1 MHMAL
6 MAKVNTDFGG
16 KAHWCAVLNMI
27 FEGLIMI
34 LWNIWESF
42 MTTRFEHTF
51 LRHKQMKRIENTLK
65 AKMGEMQI
73 QWFDFPF
80 KLAFVTW

>member
-1 MHMAL
+1 
-6 MAKVNTDFGG
+6 
-16 KAHWCAVLNMI
+16 
-27 FEGLIMI
+27 
-34 LWNIWESF
+34 

-80 KLAFVTW
+80 KLAFVT